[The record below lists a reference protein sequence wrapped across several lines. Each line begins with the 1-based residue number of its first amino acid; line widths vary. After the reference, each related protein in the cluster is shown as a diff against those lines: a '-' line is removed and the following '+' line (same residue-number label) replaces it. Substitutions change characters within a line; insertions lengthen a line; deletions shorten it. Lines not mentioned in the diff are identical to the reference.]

1 MMSTMQHK
9 RLSVQRRAIVQRFIC
24 AAPCDCA
31 RKSSQMRSF
40 IEMCKTV
47 LPLQLSQKTAIS
59 CFSNPAMHGP
69 SPAGKTLSFL
79 FGKPSFCAALWPPL
93 PPSPVHQSHGE
104 QQMPMSYWCR
114 YQNHDDILTLKL
126 FVDVRTGSCFISQQ
140 VHQVLR
146 ANMASAISS
155 L

>member
-1 MMSTMQHK
+1 LGFGPTKLANQIGKQNWATKLATVKSMAMATAMAGCMMKNALSKSSSEKLMMSTMQHK

-69 SPAGKTLSFL
+69 SPAGKTL
-79 FGKPSFCAALWPPL
+79 
-93 PPSPVHQSHGE
+93 
-104 QQMPMSYWCR
+104 
-114 YQNHDDILTLKL
+114 
-126 FVDVRTGSCFISQQ
+126 
-140 VHQVLR
+140 
-146 ANMASAISS
+146 
-155 L
+155 